1 MLANNVNSQKDKRM
15 INIIF
20 ALSAAVILFSTLS
33 NNLPTGIIGAI
44 GVMVVVGYI
53 LNLIGD
59 KTPIINQFFGG
70 GAIVVIFGSSY
81 LFHSGIMPHETTET
95 VTTFVKGGGFLSF
108 FIAS

>member
-59 KTPIINQFFGG
+59 KTPNRQLRRKMNHRYQSMSW
-70 GAIVVIFGSSY
+70 V
-81 LFHSGIMPHETTET
+81 
-95 VTTFVKGGGFLSF
+95 
-108 FIAS
+108 